1 MSRSVVTR
9 VLQTIL
15 AVLLVVGAAAPRGW
29 GQAGVQGQWSTLPS
43 SMPINPIHVILM
55 HNGKILVVDG
65 SGNCPASQSGCPSG
79 APYGPSNGSGALVL
93 DPSTQTITQMSV
105 AWDMFCNS
113 MTALADGRILIDGGT
128 LAYDPFLGSPKA
140 SIFDPSNNSMT
151 DVQNM
156 AHGRWYPTVTLLG
169 DGRVMTFSGSNDS
182 TGATNQAVEFYT
194 VGSGWSQEY
203 QASWTPPLYPRD
215 HLLPNGKV
223 VSTGPQSG
231 THVFNPANQTWTL
244 NVAFTNYGH
253 TRTYGSSVMLPLT
266 PANGYDP
273 RIMILGGDSPA
284 TASTEFIDMGASNPT
299 WINGPAMSQARIEM
313 NAVLLPNGRI
323 VAIGGSVNDEDAT
336 TKSLNADIFNTEIA
350 DFTKVVRS
358 SGGANAFARLYH
370 SVALLLPDATVWVA
384 GGNPTRGT
392 FEQHMEIYKPAY
404 LFNSDGSAATRP
416 TISSAPSTITW
427 NGSFNVSTPDAAN
440 ISQVILM
447 RPGSATHSFNMDQR
461 YVGMSFTAGS
471 GTLTV
476 TAPPNSNIAPPGYYM
491 LFIINNQ
498 GVPSVAPFVLLTSVS
513 NPAPTVSAISPTSG
527 SANGGTAVTITGTG
541 FLGGATVKLGGSSA
555 TGVTV
560 VSSTSITATTPAH
573 SSGSVNVVVTNSDS
587 QSGTLTN
594 GYSYNPSNPAPTVSK
609 VSPSSGSTAGGS
621 AISITGTGFLAGAT
635 VKLGGSSATGVT
647 VVSSTSITATT
658 PAHSAGSASI
668 VVTNTDGQSGTLT
681 NGYSYVNPAP
691 SVSAVTPNAGP
702 GAGGAAVTITGTNFL
717 TGATVSFGGTAA
729 TGVTVVSSTSI
740 TATTPSHPAGTVN
753 VVVINSDN
761 QSGSLANAYTY
772 SNGLGS
778 PGLGLDVAPGW
789 TGSLSIAAG
798 QSGAYTLAIGGDGI
812 SGTATLT
819 CTGAPLGATC
829 TMPATIAFSG
839 TSASNFDCTVTTTSR
854 IVAAV
859 QPHSTRMP
867 WSWAIAAMGLV
878 LWPRSGGGSKRTGR
892 RYLKLAPLGLL
903 LFTISC
909 GGGAIGGNGS
919 GGQQTNPNGTP
930 AGTYTLTVTATS
942 GSASAT
948 MPLTLTVK

>member
-15 AVLLVVGAAAPRGW
+15 ALLVVVGAAAPRGW
-29 GQAGVQGQWSTLPS
+29 GQAAVQGQWSTLPY

-105 AWDMFCNS
+105 ASDMFCNS
-113 MTALADGRILIDGGT
+113 MTALGDGRILIDGGT

-140 SIFDPSNNSMT
+140 AIFDPSNNSMT
-151 DVQNM
+151 DIQNM

-284 TASTEFIDMGASNPT
+284 TASTEFIDMGASSPT

-392 FEQHMEIYKPAY
+392 YEQHMEIYKPAY

-416 TISSAPSTITW
+416 TISNAPSTITW

-491 LFIINNQ
+491 LFLINNQ

-513 NPAPTVSAISPTSG
+513 NPAPTVGAISP
-527 SANGGTAVTITGTG
+527 
-541 FLGGATVKLGGSSA
+541 
-555 TGVTV
+555 
-560 VSSTSITATTPAH
+560 H
-573 SSGSVNVVVTNSDS
+573 
-587 QSGTLTN
+587 SGT
-594 GYSYNPSNPAPTVSK
+594 
-609 VSPSSGSTAGGS
+609 TAGGTPVT
-621 AISITGTGFLAGAT
+621 ITGTGFLAGAT
-635 VKLGGSSATGVT
+635 VKVGGSSATGVT

-658 PAHSAGSASI
+658 PAHSAGSASV
-668 VVTNTDGQSGTLT
+668 VVTNTDSQSGTLS
-681 NGYSYVNPAP
+681 NGYTYVNPAP
-691 SVSAVTPNAGP
+691 SVAAVTPNAGP

-717 TGATVSFGGTAA
+717 PGATVSFGGTAA

-740 TATTPSHPAGTVN
+740 TATTPNHSAGTVN
-753 VVVINSDN
+753 VVVTNSDS

-772 SNGLGS
+772 SNGLGN
-778 PGLGLDVAPGW
+778 PGLGLDVAQGW
-789 TGSLSIAAG
+789 SGSLSITAG
-798 QSGAYTLAIGGDGI
+798 QSGAYTLAIGGDGM

-829 TMPATIAFSG
+829 TMPATIAFSA
-839 TSASNFDCTVTTTSR
+839 TSATNFDCTVTTTSR

-859 QPHSTRMP
+859 QPHSTPMP

-878 LWPRSGGGSKRTGR
+878 LWPRSGGGSKRTVR
-892 RYLKLAPLGLL
+892 RYLKLAPLALL